1 MTRLVLYGLLFAIS
15 LTEQQL
21 PGQGMITTGAIFFQ
35 DRFLL
40 IDNIL
45 WLGYLLTSGIVI
57 FKTSINSEKPVCLI
71 RFRHRTALFW
81 YVTTH
86 RLMGVFICLIPNGIV
101 RVITSDITLTT
112 VKGSLQFGLVLCAL
126 MLLISLV
133 NGLEKWCFRGVLLVS
148 VMISWVHQSADI
160 RSQPSVALILSVGVL
175 LGLSWVVFLTK
186 DI

>member
-1 MTRLVLYGLLFAIS
+1 M
-15 LTEQQL
+15 
-21 PGQGMITTGAIFFQ
+21 
-35 DRFLL
+35 
-40 IDNIL
+40 
-45 WLGYLLTSGIVI
+45 
-57 FKTSINSEKPVCLI
+57 CLI

-86 RLMGVFICLIPNGIV
+86 RLMDVFICLIPNGIV

-160 RSQPSVALILSVGVL
+160 TSQPSVALILSVGVL
-175 LGLSWVVFLTK
+175 LELSWVVFFNQRYLKTTKKGTSSNRSSFLTVLFSFTSLFNVA
-186 DI
+186 